1 MYDIFDHWFSE
12 KLLRNS
18 IRQRRFVK
26 GINLK
31 KFCLSG
37 QTTPP
42 FRVQE
47 LYLSHEAHDV
57 T

>member
-1 MYDIFDHWFSE
+1 MTSSIAGFFE

-26 GINLK
+26 GVNLK
-31 KFCLSG
+31 KFYLSG

-47 LYLSHEAHDV
+47 LYLGHEVHHV